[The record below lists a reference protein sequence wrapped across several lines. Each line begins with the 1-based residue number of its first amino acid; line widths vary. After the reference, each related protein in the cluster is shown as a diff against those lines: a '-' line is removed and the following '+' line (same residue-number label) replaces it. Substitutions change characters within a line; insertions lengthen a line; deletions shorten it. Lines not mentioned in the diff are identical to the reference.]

1 MDPVVVIAVIAV
13 IAVAVII
20 LILATLVKSR
30 RDASGSIS
38 DHRAS
43 DQPPP
48 GGPPP
53 KATTATTDRRLRDRL
68 TRSRSALAS
77 SLGGFFSS
85 GGIDADEWQD
95 LEDALVL
102 ADVGPTT
109 AARVVA
115 AVRSQNPA
123 TGLDARGA
131 LEDELI
137 AVLDRTDRA
146 LIVGAPPSVIVVV
159 GVNGTGKTT
168 SIAKIAKRLVDEGQS
183 VVLGAA
189 DTFRAAADT
198 QLRTWGDR
206 VGVPVVSGADG
217 SDPASVAFDAL
228 QKATATG
235 ADVVI
240 IDTAGRL
247 HSQTNLMDELRKV
260 VRVLEREAG
269 SIDEVLLV
277 LDGAVG
283 QNGIAQAKS
292 FTEAVGVTGVVL
304 TKLDGTAR
312 GGVAI
317 AIEHDLDVPVK
328 LIGVGEGMDD
338 LIPFVPE
345 DFVRALVDE

>member
-1 MDPVVVIAVIAV
+1 MDPVVIIAVIAV
-13 IAVAVII
+13 VVII
-20 LILATLVKSR
+20 AIIAALVVSR
-30 RDASGSIS
+30 RDSSGSTGEPLG
-38 DHRAS
+38 S
-43 DQPPP
+43 DQSTS
-48 GGPPP
+48 GPPSP
-53 KATTATTDRRLRDRL
+53 PAGSTAAGDRRLRDRL
-68 TRSRSALAS
+68 ARSRSALAS
-77 SLGGFFSS
+77 SLGGFFAS
-85 GGIDADEWQD
+85 GGIDAEEWQD

-115 AVRSQNPA
+115 AVRSQNPG
-123 TGLDARGA
+123 TGDEARRA

-137 AVLDRTDRA
+137 AVLDRSDRA
-146 LIVGAPPSVIVVV
+146 VLTTSHPSVIVVV

-168 SIAKIAKRLVDEGQS
+168 SIAKIAKHLVDDGRS

-189 DTFRAAADT
+189 DTFRAAADA

-206 VGVPVVSGADG
+206 VGVPVVSSAEG

-228 QKATATG
+228 QKAKATE

-247 HSQTNLMDELRKV
+247 HSQSNLMDELRKV

-292 FTEAVGVTGVVL
+292 FTEAVGVTGIVL

-317 AIEHDLDVPVK
+317 AVEHDLGVPVK
-328 LIGVGEGMDD
+328 FIGVGEGIDD